1 MKMQNP
7 DWRLKAKPLTV
18 RAAGAQSP
26 ATSDKRRA
34 LLPEGP
40 PVSDDEPLELGL
52 TTQFRELEQIPVG
65 EVIAGDDF
73 PPTVLASA
81 L

>member
-1 MKMQNP
+1 
-7 DWRLKAKPLTV
+7 LTV

-26 ATSDKRRA
+26 ATSHKRRA

-40 PVSDDEPLELGL
+40 PVSNDEPLELGL

-65 EVIAGDDF
+65 DVIGVDDF
-73 PPTVLASA
+73 PPTVLAND